1 MLDPTLA
8 DPSPTA
14 KPVATKKG
22 NQQQGGTG
30 IPDFVKK
37 LFCMLEECIY
47 PHIFSWSAKGDTF
60 VVKDPSEFAK
70 VILPNHFKHS
80 NFSSFV
86 RQLNKYDFH
95 KVRNPDDRRRRVYGD
110 QAWEFQH
117 PNFKYNRKDLLEG
130 IKRKAT
136 GKAAAAAAPRAAGSE
151 GASDASDNNN
161 RGSSPSSCT
170 KHELK
175 EIAVKL
181 QEQIQQLQHS
191 QTKMGAHMQACDL
204 KYNAV
209 VDAVEKFRSNMAA
222 QETLM
227 RDIMQ
232 HLMAT
237 FNENSS
243 ESPPPD
249 MQKLLQTYNKVSQA
263 NSDQMNRISKLV
275 EHVQH
280 DTAAMA
286 PPQATTTTTAI
297 TTTAALPSSSSST
310 ATTIPSMAPAPF
322 TFAVQNN
329 ASSSSSSSS
338 TNSNNP
344 YLSCPT
350 PSIPQPM
357 PLKVAMSPS
366 LRRKSNILPGWSIP
380 PRVLLV
386 DDDLIFRRLSTK
398 LLQVAGCTIDV
409 AADGLEAITKL
420 GSGSYDIVLMDIMMP
435 KLDGISATRNI
446 RQYDTWTPIISM
458 TSNTTD
464 RDVQEYILSG
474 MTDVLP
480 KPLDQRTL
488 RKLLERYCAHL
499 KAVRQGYYGSAL
511 EGTPHAIE
519 AAAAAA
525 DDSHGKGKQ
534 PMIATPP
541 VIISTSSFLD
551 SMQTDAIQPLEHQQQ
566 QQAHNHHH
574 THHHHQLQHPHH
586 HQAPQDSSSHRW
598 QVFVNNAHFVP
609 TAASAAMSHPPPQ
622 LTQLDDDDNDD
633 DDESRAWKKPKL
645 ATTINNE

>member
-1 MLDPTLA
+1 MLDPTLP
-8 DPSPTA
+8 DPSASSTTIPTTTT
-14 KPVATKKG
+14 KTVTKKG
-22 NQQQGGTG
+22 NQQGGTG

-70 VILPNHFKHS
+70 VILPSHFKHS

-136 GKAAAAAAPRAAGSE
+136 GKAAAAARAA
-151 GASDASDNNN
+151 NNN
-161 RGSSPSSCT
+161 DTSIDGSDTHRHSNLSSSSLSSSNCT
-170 KHELK
+170 KNELK
-175 EIAVKL
+175 EMTIKL
-181 QEQIQQLQHS
+181 QEQIQKIQES
-191 QTKMGAHMQACDL
+191 QTKMSSHMQLCDT
-204 KYNAV
+204 KYNAIV
-209 VDAVEKFRSNMAA
+209 EAVDRFRNNMAA

-232 HLMAT
+232 HLMTPITTTASST
-237 FNENSS
+237 SNDNNS
-243 ESPPPD
+243 ESPPPE
-249 MQKLLQTYNKVSQA
+249 MQKLLQTYNEVSRA
-263 NSDQMNRISKLV
+263 NTDQMNRISKLV
-275 EHVQH
+275 EHMQNDSVI
-280 DTAAMA
+280 TMSSITTS
-286 PPQATTTTTAI
+286 ATTTTA
-297 TTTAALPSSSSST
+297 
-310 ATTIPSMAPAPF
+310 ATTIPSMGPLAPF
-322 TFAVQNN
+322 NFAIHNN
-329 ASSSSSSSS
+329 
-338 TNSNNP
+338 TNNTPTTNNNITTTSLNNSHQQQHSYMPP
-344 YLSCPT
+344 YPVTTTT
-350 PSIPQPM
+350 PQQTSIPPSM
-357 PLKVAMSPS
+357 PLKVAMSSPS
-366 LRRKSNILPGWSIP
+366 LRRKSNIPGWSIP

-499 KAVRQGYYGSAL
+499 KAVRQGYYGNNNVI
-511 EGTPHAIE
+511 EGAQITDIIE
-519 AAAAAA
+519 NNE
-525 DDSHGKGKQ
+525 KGKQ

-551 SMQTDAIQPLEHQQQ
+551 SMQTDTIQLDQHQQQNQQQ
-566 QQAHNHHH
+566 QQ
-574 THHHHQLQHPHH
+574 QQQQQHD
-586 HQAPQDSSSHRW
+586 QDNSNHRW
-598 QVFVNNAHFVP
+598 QVFVNNSHFIPP
-609 TAASAAMSHPPPQ
+609 TSQPTGQ
-622 LTQLDDDDNDD
+622 IEDDEVTRVWKKAKLSSNDD
-633 DDESRAWKKPKL
+633 
-645 ATTINNE
+645 